1 MQRDTWAMSSNGGN
15 YVFVVPDERLVV
27 VLTRSAYN
35 TRQMHQ
41 QSQRLLTDYVLK
53 ALPEH

>member
-1 MQRDTWAMSSNGGN
+1 MSSNGGN